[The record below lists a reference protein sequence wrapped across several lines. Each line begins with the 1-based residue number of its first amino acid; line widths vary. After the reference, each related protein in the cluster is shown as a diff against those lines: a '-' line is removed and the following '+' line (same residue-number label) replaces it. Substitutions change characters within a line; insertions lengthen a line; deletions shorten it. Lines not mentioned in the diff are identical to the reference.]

1 MRHCLALRVLTVVLS
16 VSFAGAGDA
25 PPEPAYETIDC
36 GFKMPGIDL
45 TCGFVE
51 VLENRA
57 KPDGRK
63 IPIHFVRA
71 GATGDGPLPDPIV
84 FLGGGPGMHATP
96 NANGMIRAN
105 RARLVKR
112 DLIVVDQRGTGRSN
126 PLDCFDHGAAAA
138 ADVVRELFSRDFFDM
153 DTFRACRQE
162 LSKKADL
169 AQYTTTASVED
180 VEAIRRAL
188 GYAKINLFGG
198 SYGTRWALEY
208 MRRRPE
214 SVRSAVMFGVA
225 PPSELLVE
233 RVALDFQQNLDALIA
248 ACESD
253 DDCARAYPKFREQL
267 GQVLAAVKDKPVEV
281 AVSVGG
287 EKVSVTMNYEQFVT
301 AMRFTFY
308 SVHQA
313 AALPSQVQAAAG
325 GDYTPFAN
333 NLSATSIQLHN
344 MVAEGLWASVKCA
357 EELPFIDYERAKR
370 LSAGTVLGT
379 LRLESER
386 KICSIWPRGAIPEDF
401 NQPVESDVPALLIAG
416 ELDTA
421 TPLDL
426 AEKTVRHLSK
436 GLLVRVAKR
445 SHWGLRGP
453 CITGIVDRFLETGSV
468 EGIDSGCASKF
479 ERPAFIVN

>member
-1 MRHCLALRVLTVVLS
+1 MRHRLALAVLTIVLS
-16 VSFAGAGDA
+16 VSPTGAGDA
-25 PPEPAYETIDC
+25 PREPTYETIDC
-36 GFKMPGIDL
+36 GFKMTGIDL

-51 VLENRA
+51 VPENRA
-57 KPDGRK
+57 KPDGRM
-63 IPIHFVRA
+63 IPVHFVRA
-71 GATGDGPLPDPIV
+71 GATGDAPLPDPIV
-84 FLGGGPGMHATP
+84 YLGGGPGLHATP
-96 NANGMIRAN
+96 GANGVIWGN
-105 RARLVKR
+105 RARLEKR

-126 PLDCFDHGAAAA
+126 PLDCFDHGADGGAE
-138 ADVVRELFSRDFFDM
+138 VVRQLFNRDFFDRE
-153 DTFRACRQE
+153 TFRACMQE

-169 AQYTTTASVED
+169 TQYTTTASVED
-180 VEAIRRAL
+180 IEAIRRAL
-188 GYAKINLFGG
+188 GYEKINLSGG

-208 MRRRPE
+208 MRRHPE
-214 SVRSAVMFGVA
+214 SVRGAVLYGVA

-233 RVALDFQQNLDALIA
+233 RVARDFQRDLDALIA

-253 DDCARAYPKFREQL
+253 DACSQAYPEFDEQL
-267 GQVLAAVKDKPVEV
+267 GRIFKAVRKKPVEV
-281 AVSVGG
+281 VVRVGG
-287 EKVSVTMNYEQFVT
+287 EIVPVTMNYEQLVT

-325 GDYTPFAN
+325 GDYTPFAD
-333 NLSATSIQLHN
+333 NLTALTMQLHN

-370 LSAGTVLGT
+370 LSAGTALGT

-386 KICSIWPRGAIPEDF
+386 EICSIWPRGAIPEDF
-401 NQPVESDVPALLIAG
+401 NQPVESDVPAVLIAG
-416 ELDTA
+416 EFDTA

-426 AEKTVRHLSK
+426 AEKTVRHLSN

-453 CITGIVDRFLETGSV
+453 CIDGIVDRFLETGSV
-468 EGIDSGCASKF
+468 EGIDAGCASKF
-479 ERPAFIVN
+479 ERPPFIVK

>member
-1 MRHCLALRVLTVVLS
+1 MRHRFALRVLTVVLS
-16 VSFAGAGDA
+16 VSFAGAEEA

-63 IPIHFVRA
+63 IPVHFVRA
-71 GATGDGPLPDPIV
+71 GATGDAPLPDPIV
-84 FLGGGPGMHATP
+84 FLGGGPGVHATP
-96 NANGMIRAN
+96 DANGMIWGN

-126 PLDCFDHGAAAA
+126 PLDCFDHGADDGAE
-138 ADVVRELFSRDFFDM
+138 VVRQLFSRDFFDGE
-153 DTFRACRQE
+153 TFRTCMQE
-162 LSKKADL
+162 LSKNADL
-169 AQYTTTASVED
+169 TQYTTTASVED
-180 VEAIRRAL
+180 IEAIRRAL
-188 GYAKINLFGG
+188 GYERINLFGG

-208 MRRRPE
+208 MRRRPA
-214 SVRSAVMFGVA
+214 SVRSAVLFGVA

-233 RVALDFQQNLDALIA
+233 RVARDFQRNLDALIS

-253 DDCARAYPKFREQL
+253 DACSRAYPKFQEQL
-267 GQVLAAVKDKPVEV
+267 GQVLDAVKEKPVEV
-281 AVSVGG
+281 TVSVGG
-287 EKVSVTMNYEQFVT
+287 KKVPVTMNYEQLVT

-308 SVHQA
+308 SVYQS
-313 AALPSQVQAAAG
+313 AALPSQVQAAAD
-325 GDYTPFAN
+325 GDYRPFAD
-333 NLSATSIQLHN
+333 NLTATSIQLHN

-370 LSAGTVLGT
+370 LSSGTVLGT

-386 KICSIWPRGAIPEDF
+386 EICSIWPRGAIPKDF

-416 ELDTA
+416 EFDPA
-421 TPLDL
+421 TPPDL
-426 AEKTVRHLSK
+426 AETTVRHLSN

-445 SHWGLRGP
+445 SHWGLRGS
-453 CITGIVDRFLETGSV
+453 CIDGIVDRFLETGSV
-468 EGIDSGCASKF
+468 EGIDAAGASEF
-479 ERPAFIVN
+479 ERPPFIVN